1 MDTVTRLAYESTLA
15 AREALERE
23 RLIRIEYMNL
33 PADNGE
39 IAIDVV
45 VDCINRKFP
54 TRVYFDRHDYQ
65 STKTKDLK
73 ISQILFA
80 MCCGCMYDDITLS
93 EYGKQ
98 KILRAVIEYREEQA
112 DILMQQRA
120 ESVIQ
125 ERVEA

>member
-1 MDTVTRLAYESTLA
+1 MNTVQRLAYESTLA

-23 RLIRIEYMNL
+23 RLIRIEYLNL

-39 IAIDVV
+39 IA

-65 STKTKDLK
+65 TTATEDLE
-73 ISQILFA
+73 IGQILFA
-80 MCCGCMYDDITLS
+80 MCCGCYYDDTTLS

-98 KILRAVIEYREEQA
+98 KILRAVIEHREEQA

-125 ERVEA
+125 ERLAA

>member
-1 MDTVTRLAYESTLA
+1 MDTVQRLSYESVLA

-39 IAIDVV
+39 IAVDVV

-65 STKTKDLK
+65 TTATEDLE
-73 ISQILFA
+73 IGQILFA
-80 MCCGCMYDDITLS
+80 MCNGCYYDDTTLS

-98 KILRAVIEYREEQA
+98 KILRAVIEHREEQA

-125 ERVEA
+125 ERLAT

>member
-33 PADNGE
+33 PADTGE
-39 IAIDVV
+39 IAVDVMV
-45 VDCINRKFP
+45 PCINHKFP

-65 STKTKDLK
+65 TTKPEDME
-73 ISQILFA
+73 IGMILHA
-80 MCCGCMYDDITLS
+80 MCCGCMYDDTTLS

-125 ERVEA
+125 ERLAA